1 MFVSDAIP
9 SVPAPAAPPGVDTA
23 GERSESAAVT
33 GVDGGTAG
41 GSTATADGFLRMPAG
56 VPGWFYPRAGA
67 RGSARARLVE
77 AGELLRLVRVAA
89 ERLVR
94 VGHRSDSLNLRRK
107 TAAVGRWRNS
117 DALS

>member
-56 VPGWFYPRAGA
+56 APWLVLSESGRTGLDATRA
-67 RGSARARLVE
+67 S
-77 AGELLRLVRVAA
+77 
-89 ERLVR
+89 
-94 VGHRSDSLNLRRK
+94 
-107 TAAVGRWRNS
+107 
-117 DALS
+117 